1 MFNNNKEK
9 EKQRFTEISSQTI
22 GASKQI
28 VVFADN
34 ETGVCYMTSTARE
47 SDIIMMRDKYDKP
60 LIAKDLIK
68 E

>member
-1 MFNNNKEK
+1 MFSNNKEK

-22 GASKQI
+22 GSSKQI

-47 SDIIMMRDKYDKP
+47 SDIIMMRDKDDKP

-68 E
+68 G

>member
-1 MFNNNKEK
+1 MFNNKNEK
-9 EKQRFTEISSQTI
+9 EKQRFTEIASQTI
-22 GASKQI
+22 GSSKQI

-60 LIAKDLIK
+60 LIAKNLIK

>member
-1 MFNNNKEK
+1 MFSNNK

-22 GASKQI
+22 GSSKQI

-47 SDIIMMRDKYDKP
+47 SDIIMMRDKDDKP

-68 E
+68 G

>member
-1 MFNNNKEK
+1 MFSNNKEK
-9 EKQRFTEISSQTI
+9 EKQRFTEIASQTI
-22 GASKQI
+22 GSSKQI

-47 SDIIMMRDKYDKP
+47 SDIIMMRDKFDKP

-68 E
+68 D